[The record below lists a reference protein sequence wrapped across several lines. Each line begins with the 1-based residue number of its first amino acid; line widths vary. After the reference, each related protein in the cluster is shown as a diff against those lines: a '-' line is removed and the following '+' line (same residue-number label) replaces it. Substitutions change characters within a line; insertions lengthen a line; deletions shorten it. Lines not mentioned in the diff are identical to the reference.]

1 MGIYLLPGIIAVLF
15 PLFSCSENTPNL
27 SEEVIKE
34 EKNEDSSNYNSLL
47 IGEWHFYSGKI
58 ASIIG
63 AKGINI
69 YNQILTFNSA
79 GNYIETNTLMKGDEE
94 HKGNWSTTSDYIFI
108 NDWNGNMSNH
118 SIRITNISEKQLSL
132 SIDGNTAIYIKKEN
146 IFDNLQQ
153 NILGYWYEFTDKE
166 HIPFYVFNNDKT
178 ASHVFWRYIF
188 NTVSP
193 TIAKYEWELEIL
205 QNHKLILYY
214 ENMPHG
220 AFYIAEEYTIKY
232 CNQNYIGLEN
242 AGQVKNLYRQNK

>member
-1 MGIYLLPGIIAVLF
+1 MRIYLLPGIIVVLF
-15 PLFSCSENTPNL
+15 SRFSCSENTPNL

-47 IGEWHFYSGKI
+47 IGEWHFYSGEI

-69 YNQILTFNSA
+69 YNQILIFNSA

-193 TIAKYEWELEIL
+193 TIAKYEWELEIH

-220 AFYIAEEYTIKY
+220 ASYIAEEYTIKY